1 MHSKQR
7 GSDRLPYVN
16 KQQRRMEAINKAL
29 ELSKT
34 RSYQTLTIK
43 GLARALNC
51 KPMCIYRAVGNRME
65 LHTAIEQHAIALG
78 STDPQAKPVLL
89 QMAAIGR
96 LNKE

>member
-1 MHSKQR
+1 MQSTQR
-7 GSDRLPYVN
+7 GSARLPYVN
-16 KQQRRMEAINKAL
+16 KQQRRIEAINKAL

-51 KPMCIYRAVGNRME
+51 KPMCIYRAVGNRGA
-65 LHTAIEQHAIALG
+65 LHTAIEQHVIALG
-78 STDPQAKPVLL
+78 HDDPMAKPVLL

-96 LNKE
+96 LEKE

>member
-1 MHSKQR
+1 M
-7 GSDRLPYVN
+7 N
-16 KQQRRMEAINKAL
+16 KHQRRLETINKAL

-51 KPMCIYRAVGNRME
+51 KPMCIYRAVGNRGA

-78 STDPQAKPVLL
+78 LENPLAKPVLL

-96 LNKE
+96 LDKE